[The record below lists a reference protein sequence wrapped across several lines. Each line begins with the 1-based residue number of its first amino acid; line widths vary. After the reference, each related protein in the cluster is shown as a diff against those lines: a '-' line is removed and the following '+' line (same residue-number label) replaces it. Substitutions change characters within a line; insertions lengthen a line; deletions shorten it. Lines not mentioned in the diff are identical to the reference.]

1 MNFTIRNLSYILT
14 ELDKNLVR
22 KNDFT
27 IEKVREKKKLAQ
39 LAPQGTY
46 IYYQVKGP
54 SNHPRGA
61 CRVVFDER
69 G

>member
-14 ELDKNLVR
+14 ELQE
-22 KNDFT
+22 NDFT
-27 IEKVREKKKLAQ
+27 IEKVREKKNLAQ